1 MEFEEQKLE
10 HFKEQTR
17 LPDFAVP
24 KRYDLTLKLDL
35 LGCTFSGF
43 VLVDVVINRA
53 TRFLVLNA
61 LELVIHQVSFA
72 NFQSQKYVPS
82 DIVVDN
88 EAEILVLVFDQVL
101 NVGNGV
107 LEIRFSG
114 VLNEQLKGFYRW
126 CLLFFLQFF

>member
-61 LELVIHQVSFA
+61 LELVIHQASFA
-72 NFQSQKYVPS
+72 NFQSQVTY
-82 DIVVDN
+82 
-88 EAEILVLVFDQVL
+88 L
-101 NVGNGV
+101 
-107 LEIRFSG
+107 
-114 VLNEQLKGFYRW
+114 LKLIGTQELTIHF
-126 CLLFFLQFF
+126 